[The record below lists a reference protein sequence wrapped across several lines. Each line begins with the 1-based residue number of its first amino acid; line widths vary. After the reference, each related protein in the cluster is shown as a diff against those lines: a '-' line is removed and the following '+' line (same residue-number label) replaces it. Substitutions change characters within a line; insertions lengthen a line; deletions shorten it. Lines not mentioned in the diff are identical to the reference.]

1 MTEKPIRIYL
11 TDDHKI
17 VRDGIKSM
25 LLGNKSIRV
34 AGESGTG
41 AGLLELMEK
50 EIPDIVV
57 LDLVLPD
64 MSGVELTKILT
75 SRYPA
80 ARILILSAEM
90 DENIIVETI
99 KNGAGGFLNKDVS
112 GKEFIDAIML
122 VAEGECYF
130 GQRISG
136 IIYKSYINKIQHPG
150 APADTLQKLSE
161 REKEIVNLLSEG
173 LSFKEIGDRLFI
185 SPRTVENHKTNIL
198 EKLGLKNTIELVK
211 YAIKQGIISL

>member
-1 MTEKPIRIYL
+1 MAEKQISIYL

-25 LLGNKSIRV
+25 LIGNTDIHV
-34 AGESGTG
+34 TGESDTG
-41 AGLLELMEK
+41 SGLLELMEK
-50 EIPDIVV
+50 KIPDIVV
-57 LDLVLPD
+57 LDLALPD
-64 MSGVELTKILT
+64 MNGVELTKILT
-75 SRYPA
+75 AKYPA

-90 DENIIVETI
+90 DENVIINTI
-99 KNGAGGFLNKDVS
+99 KNGACGFLNKDVS
-112 GKEFIDAIML
+112 GREFIDALRL

-136 IIYKSYINKIQHPG
+136 IIYKSYINKIQHPQS
-150 APADTLQKLSE
+150 PADVTQNISD
-161 REKEIVNLLSEG
+161 REKEIICLLSEG
-173 LSFKEIGDRLFI
+173 LSFKEVGEKLCI

-211 YAIKQGIISL
+211 FAIKHGIIRI

>member
-1 MTEKPIRIYL
+1 MAEKTIRIYL

-25 LLGNKSIRV
+25 LLGNKNIRIT
-34 AGESGTG
+34 GESGTG

-50 EIPDIVV
+50 GIPDIVV

-99 KNGAGGFLNKDVS
+99 KNGASGFLNKDVS
-112 GKEFIDAIML
+112 GKEFIDAVML

-136 IIYKSYINKIQHPG
+136 IIYKSYTNKIQHPG
-150 APADTLQKLSE
+150 IQTDTRQNLSE
-161 REKEIVNLLSEG
+161 REKEIVSLLSEG
-173 LSFKEIGDRLFI
+173 LSFKEIGDKLFI

-211 YAIKQGIISL
+211 YAIKKGIISL